1 MIDICALCG
10 LAGPVDRHH
19 VTRRPRPGA
28 AYFDPSFTV
37 PLCRSCHA
45 GVHQVLRVAVLDWP
59 SSAADPLAYRLRTV
73 AGQVELFGAH
83 GSTFP
88 VSPTAAPALAAL
100 LREAAWAI
108 DAASSAREG
117 VA

>member
-1 MIDICALCG
+1 MSAICALCG

-37 PLCRSCHA
+37 QLCRSCHA
-45 GVHQVLRVAVLDWP
+45 GAHQVLRVAAIDWP
-59 SSAADPLAYRLRTV
+59 SSTADPLPYRLRTV
-73 AGQVELFGAH
+73 AAQVELFGAH

-88 VSPTAAPALAAL
+88 IGSKSARGLAAL
-100 LREAAWAI
+100 LREASDAI
-108 DAASSAREG
+108 GTSAREG
-117 VA
+117 TA